1 MKKELA
7 TIAELKELGFQELTG
22 DNLDRG
28 GFYRWWGFYKNDS
41 ELHLT
46 YEYNSDKKFEKGYL
60 EFNGEVLKGRELTIK
75 DLKFI
80 IEIM

>member
-1 MKKELA
+1 MKKELVS
-7 TIAELKELGFQELTG
+7 IAELKELGFQELPG
-22 DNLDRG
+22 DNLDDG
-28 GFYRWWGFYKNDS
+28 GFYRWWVFYKNDN
-41 ELHLT
+41 EIHLT
-46 YEYNSDKKFEKGYL
+46 YEYNSDNKFEKGYL